1 MRGEECG
8 ETCCCSGP
16 TRLPRQTR
24 AALPLSASCSSVMQL
39 PNQTVSWLSGMRPS
53 PGFSPSVARRCS
65 ILGSLLRADWLGG
78 DEWELVLFT
87 DSAGTTVG
95 YPVYRLLKHEY
106 YQNRQAVSLR
116 QFFIDRPFRGR
127 GLGHAAY
134 LQLENER
141 FGNREVSLNVLA
153 TNPGGRRFWE
163 KMGFSEYYVSMKKG

>member
-1 MRGEECG
+1 MKIQLRVVGEEDIA
-8 ETCCCSGP
+8 TIA
-16 TRLPRQTR
+16 TMNQRLVEDERSRNPFSEVEYRQR
-24 AALPLSASCSSVMQL
+24 
-39 PNQTVSWLSGMRPS
+39 
-53 PGFSPSVARRCS
+53 
-65 ILGSLLRADWLGG
+65 IADWLGG

-95 YPVYRLLKHEY
+95 YAVYRLLKHEY
-106 YQNRQAVSLR
+106 YQNRRAVSLR

-141 FGNREVSLNVLA
+141 FGNREAPLDVLV